1 MPLAATSHEDGV
13 AAAQPF
19 SPYSSGYAWQM
30 HRRWPGLFDG
40 NGFALAPDRGAAAVD
55 RKAARGLRNMQNR
68 AARCGAELKLI
79 FRAGGTR
86 LRLKLPRCVLDS
98 DAAAG

>member
-1 MPLAATSHEDGV
+1 MVSCLEDTPSMARDSEQDSEQRLRLARDG
-13 AAAQPF
+13 
-19 SPYSSGYAWQM
+19 
-30 HRRWPGLFDG
+30 
-40 NGFALAPDRGAAAVD
+40 GAAAVNK
-55 RKAARGLRNMQNR
+55 KAARGLRKMRNR
-68 AARCGAELKLI
+68 AARCGAELELV